1 MARMNAFS
9 QQIEVLLPKP
19 FGHGFDYAPPVAGE
33 VTPGHWVKVP
43 FGRQQLYGVAW
54 AAGTQDIAPDK
65 LKPISAVVED
75 VPPLSAAFRH
85 YIDWVASYTLA
96 PRGMVLK
103 MAMPVP
109 DAFDPP
115 SLPAHYLAGVSGEKM
130 TSQRHNVLD
139 VLADGTP
146 RTVAELTEAAGVSD
160 SVVRAMVK
168 AGLLCE
174 TPPEAKAPPARPP
187 VPNGPTLSDQQQAA
201 SDALAQKLGKGFSTT
216 LIDGVTGS
224 GKTEVY
230 FEVVAGLLKQSQK
243 RAQECGQQAEATGN
257 NNVAQ
262 TLILLPEIALSVQ
275 WVARFTKRFGFKPAV
290 WHSGLTAAQRRD
302 TWRDIATGRAPVVV
316 GARSALFLP
325 YANLQLIVVDE
336 EHEASYK
343 QEEGVMYHARDM
355 AVARGFHEKIPVVLA
370 SATPSLETVQNVQ
383 AGKYDVLHLPSRH
396 GGASLPDVVLVDMRH
411 ETMDSGT
418 WLSPQLRQALA
429 DTLNAKRQSL
439 LFLNRRGYAP
449 LLLCRACG
457 HRFACPDCTSWLV
470 VHGEDALKRRAAS
483 RETVRAAQSH
493 REIVNAHQRYGVCD
507 EKKRSEDRSSPEPCA
522 MREPAG
528 SQRAQSLKGTLVC
541 HHCGYHTPVPQT
553 CPACEVEDKLV
564 PCGPGVERVVEEAR
578 LLFPDARIE
587 AMTSDNADSLKEAQA
602 LVEAMQAGEVDI
614 LIGTQMVA
622 KGHHF
627 PALDLIGVV
636 DADLGLSGGDLRAV
650 ERTYQLL
657 HQVAGRAGREGAQG
671 RVLMQTYM
679 PEHPVMQA
687 LQAYDRDG
695 LQSMELDSRQEA
707 GLPPF
712 GRLAAVLLDGV
723 NEREVTQACRRL
735 SGCFPHHPEVQVLG
749 PAPAPMKRLRG
760 RYRYR
765 FLLKAPRGYPLQLDV
780 ARAVEAAKIDR
791 RIRVRVDIDP
801 YRFM

>member
-19 FGHGFDYAPPVAGE
+19 FGHGFDYAPPAAGE

-43 FGRQQLYGVAW
+43 FGRQQLYGVTW

-115 SLPAHYLAGVSGEKM
+115 SLPAHYLAGVSGGKM

-146 RTVAELTEAAGVSD
+146 RSVAELTEAAGVSD

-174 TPPEAKAPPARPP
+174 TPPEAKAPPAHPP

-243 RAQECGQQAEATGN
+243 RAQECGQQAEAGGN

-275 WVARFTKRFGFKPAV
+275 WVARFIKRFGFKPAV

-449 LLLCRACG
+449 LLLCRSCG
-457 HRFACPDCTSWLV
+457 HRFAYPDCTSWLV
-470 VHGEDALKRRAAS
+470 Y
-483 RETVRAAQSH
+483 
-493 REIVNAHQRYGVCD
+493 HQH
-507 EKKRSEDRSSPEPCA
+507 PH
-522 MREPAG
+522 
-528 SQRAQSLKGTLVC
+528 QLTC

-553 CPACEVEDKLV
+553 CPACEAEDKLV

-578 LLFPDARIE
+578 LLFPGARIE

-671 RVLMQTYM
+671 WVLMQTYM

-695 LQSMELDSRQEA
+695 LQAMELDSRQEA

-723 NEREVTQACRRL
+723 NEREVIQACRRL